1 MTEPKFPKE
10 KILTFERFA
19 DRIDLLS
26 VLLED
31 GREYTLA
38 QAEAAIRKF
47 MKGKVN

>member
-1 MTEPKFPKE
+1 MNEPKFPKE

-19 DRIDLLS
+19 ARKDLLS

-31 GREYTLA
+31 SREYTLL
-38 QAEAAIRKF
+38 QVEAAIRKF